1 MVFRFLIGVGVGG
14 EAPVA
19 QAVLSEI
26 IPANVRAKYIA
37 FMEGPDVVIA
47 PIVGYDRDG
56 YRLGYDG
63 GYFDRTLAAIRK
75 RPLII
80 GVGYGQA
87 AIPTIFPGIHD
98 IPMDKIVTEQGIF
111 LPARS
116 RGQCS

>member
-1 MVFRFLIGVGVGG
+1 MLFRFLIGVGVGG

-80 GVGYGQA
+80 GVGYAQA
-87 AIPTIFPGIHD
+87 AIPRFSL
-98 IPMDKIVTEQGIF
+98 VTHNIRE
-111 LPARS
+111 S
-116 RGQCS
+116 D